1 MTREEIEEFVEEHYP
16 NSTFLLA
23 DGLDEAFIGVTNL
36 NENYEPV
43 AVYSIEDCIKVFI
56 KQGMKPDEAFEYF
69 SFNVESAYVGEGTP
83 LFINTPE

>member
-1 MTREEIEEFVEEHYP
+1 MT
-16 NSTFLLA
+16 S
-23 DGLDEAFIGVTNL
+23 L